1 MLRQLG
7 FVARHATKN
16 ERRRAASLYTG
27 ATSRSSLIAPTVT
40 RSSILEASQH
50 RHLSTV
56 QDNELPSTSPQLDSE
71 PLHDQLLEA
80 QPGNTLTDLLG
91 TSNEGLKGRDVLLQS
106 LANTIAGNVDSIIC
120 VIDGKQ
126 DETKIDEPLQRAPKK
141 NELLQQWIIK
151 LRIEKQRYQ
160 RRNPP
165 ARKPRSQMSIDDLW
179 EEALNS
185 VNIPF
190 RSRIESGQVDTVS
203 PIFGFQ
209 IDDETGSIIESDS
222 IFNEVGEVKDSGELP
237 MHERGE
243 EMDSQITLDMEA
255 AGGHDQTNKLHID
268 VIHKALAL
276 LSATRA
282 DEWAS
287 FDSRFRN
294 IDHKASEEG
303 MLDTSKDINPRES
316 RDIQELLG
324 DIKSERYVLNT
335 LESNLLLARMVTSID
350 TPTDAIFGEALQIYQ
365 DMKLLSLRGREESAP
380 DATTY
385 RILILALSRR
395 LMGLGEAVGLCQ
407 DMLESQMEWT
417 PEAFLDAVQA
427 CSACNDLAT
436 ASRMMKSVFS
446 GDLGTF
452 RPPVGSY
459 ILMLE
464 MMKHQDLKERA
475 LNLFRRV
482 ETVRLL

>member
-1 MLRQLG
+1 MLRRLC

-16 ERRRAASLYTG
+16 ERRHAASLYTG
-27 ATSRSSLIAPTVT
+27 TTSRSPLIAPTVT
-40 RSSILEASQH
+40 QSSISKASQN
-50 RHLSTV
+50 RYLSTV
-56 QDNELPSTSPQLDSE
+56 QENGLPSTSPQPESE
-71 PLHDQLLEA
+71 PLHGQLLEA
-80 QPGNTLTDLLG
+80 QLGNTLTDLLE
-91 TSNEGLKGRDVLLQS
+91 TSNEGLKGRGVLLQS
-106 LANTIAGNVDSIIC
+106 FAKTIAGNVDSIIS
-120 VIDGKQ
+120 VIDAKQ
-126 DETKIDEPLQRAPKK
+126 DETKIDEPLQRASKK
-141 NELLQQWIIK
+141 NVLSQQWIIK

-165 ARKPRSQMSIDDLW
+165 VRKPRSQMSVDDLW

-209 IDDETGSIIESDS
+209 IDDETGHIIESDS
-222 IFNEVGEVKDSGELP
+222 IFNEVGEVLDSGELP
-237 MHERGE
+237 LHERGDE
-243 EMDSQITLDMEA
+243 IDSEITLDMEA
-255 AGGHDQTNKLHID
+255 ADGHDQTNKLHID
-268 VIHKALAL
+268 AIHKALAL

-294 IDHKASEEG
+294 IDHEVSEEG
-303 MLDTSKDINPRES
+303 MLDTSKDTNLRES

-335 LESNLLLARMVTSID
+335 LETNLLLARLVTSVD

-365 DMKLLSLRGREESAP
+365 DMKLLALRGRKESAP

-407 DMLESQMEWT
+407 DMLELPMEWT
-417 PEAFLDAVQA
+417 PEAFLDAMQA
-427 CSACNDLAT
+427 CAACNDLAA
-436 ASRMMKSVFS
+436 ASRMMKSVLN

-464 MMKHQDLKERA
+464 MMKHQNLKEKA
-475 LNLFRRV
+475 FNLFRRV